1 MSAVTRA
8 VLNSSVTPRL
18 AAISLSLQAMS
29 ADELGGSVEIV
40 RTVIPSPGENGELPA
55 RDGRVIRVPDPAA
68 LAAAINAQEPGVRI
82 DFDHQSERVS
92 PTFRGTTAAEGW
104 VKDFR
109 ATADGAIEA
118 VLELSS
124 WARRSIEQG
133 RYKYLS
139 PALLTHAETREVAAM
154 SSLALVNDPNML
166 LQANSA
172 EDAPSAEERE
182 QAIAARETAAAADK
196 AAAERLMMSAAE
208 RAVDSAISG
217 KRLAPAQKEFVLN
230 SIRTHGDGIEK
241 GIEAFEKAFPAGE
254 AAPALNQLDRRV
266 GPIGAPGA
274 GAAPAARFRGPLGVD
289 VSEDGLTLH
298 AQVAAHA
305 RERGISYR
313 QSVMELGAL
322 QQ

>member
-1 MSAVTRA
+1 MTRA
-8 VLNSSVTPRL
+8 VLNESSVTPQL
-18 AAISLSLQAMS
+18 VVGLSLQAMS
-29 ADELGGSVEIV
+29 ADELGGSTEIV
-40 RTVIPSPGENGELPA
+40 RTVIPPPGENGELPA
-55 RDGRVIRVPDPAA
+55 RDGRVMRVLDPAA

-109 ATADGAIEA
+109 ARADGAIEA

-139 PALLTHAETREVAAM
+139 PALLMHAKTREVEAM

-166 LQANSA
+166 LQANNA
-172 EDAPSAEERE
+172 ETGAAAPSVDERE
-182 QAIAARETAAAADK
+182 QKVAARE
-196 AAAERLMMSAAE
+196 AAAEKLMMNAAE

-254 AAPALNQLDRRV
+254 SAPALNHLDRRV
-266 GPIGAPGA
+266 GPIGAPDG

-289 VSEDGLTLH
+289 VSDEGLTLH

>member
-1 MSAVTRA
+1 MHAA
-8 VLNSSVTPRL
+8 LNAESSVTPRL

-40 RTVIPSPGENGELPA
+40 RTVIPPPGESGELPT
-55 RDGRVIRVPDPAA
+55 RDGRVMRVSDPAA
-68 LAAAINAQEPGVRI
+68 LAAAINAQDPAARI
-82 DFDHQSERVS
+82 DFDHQSERLS

-104 VKDFR
+104 VKDVR

-124 WARRSIEQG
+124 WALRSIEQG
-133 RYKYLS
+133 RYRYLS
-139 PALLTHAETREVAAM
+139 PALLMHAETREVGGM
-154 SSLALVNDPNML
+154 SSLALVNDPNMS
-166 LQANSA
+166 LQANNA
-172 EDAPSAEERE
+172 ETGAGAPSVDERE
-182 QAIAARETAAAADK
+182 QKVAARE
-196 AAAERLMMSAAE
+196 AAAEKLMMNAAE
-208 RAVDSAISG
+208 RAVDSAIAG

-254 AAPALNQLDRRV
+254 ATPALNQLDRRV
-266 GPIGAPGA
+266 GPIGAPGG
-274 GAAPAARFRGPLGVD
+274 GAAPAVKFRGPLGVD
-289 VSEDGLTLH
+289 VSDEGLTLH

-313 QSVMELGAL
+313 ASVMELGAL